1 MDAKTK
7 QLLDDIDS
15 SLTRLVAERDALRRA
30 SQIDSLDDCVAALNR
45 VSDYLDNRDDCWD
58 ENISNATDALF
69 TAIRRIQCRAEEID
83 DEESD
88 GDLFAE
94 MKRDDDRA
102 RIADIRAEQ
111 RRG

>member
-1 MDAKTK
+1 MSAPQIYTE
-7 QLLDDIDS
+7 L
-15 SLTRLVAERDALRRA
+15 DALRGQLQRAINA
-30 SQIDSLDDCVAALNR
+30 SQIDSLEDCVAALNR

-58 ENISNATDALF
+58 ENISKATDALA
-69 TAIRRIQCRAEEID
+69 TVIRRIQCRAEEID